1 MAEPSLQLGNGN
13 WAGKSGNLL
22 AYHKANNNFYADEL
36 TFSRASS
43 GTIVNADG
51 LIEEVPYNLVTYSE
65 QFDNAGWSKSSS
77 TVTSNAAT
85 SPNGDLTA
93 DKLNIGSNGSLYQS
107 GVSVVPNTEYTF
119 SFYIQDIDS
128 ANNKLAIY
136 DESNASFIAID
147 VAYSVTSEWTRVTY
161 SFTTP
166 TGCASARP
174 YIQRASTLGSG
185 SVYIWGAQLNSGST
199 AKTYYPTTTR
209 LNVPRVDY
217 LNNSNGSL
225 LLEPQRTNLV
235 TYSED
240 FSQSYWSKSSITVT
254 DGFTS
259 PSGDLTASKFTE
271 GSTNINHQIYTAI
284 SGTAGSIYT
293 ISGFFKKG
301 ERDVVQLLF
310 GGATFD
316 EGNTYCNFDLENGVL
331 GSGTYLDASIT
342 FISNGWYKCS
352 FTATKTTTGN
362 FNSTYCPKLTATS
375 TRAAAYL
382 GDGTSGIY
390 AYGAQVELGSYPTSY
405 IPTSGTTATRLAD
418 TSATT
423 GLSDVIGQTE
433 GTYFVEIKLDSNLGN
448 QTILDIS
455 DDSSSDR
462 LGLILSSSVLT
473 AFRLSPTDTT
483 TAISTS
489 TADADTT
496 YKCAFAYSSGR
507 HSFYVNG
514 VQIGSD
520 TNTITALNLFKINL
534 GSRYNGGEVISGNV
548 QNLQIFKTAL
558 TNTELATL
566 TTI

>member
-36 TFSRASS
+36 TFTRAST

-185 SVYIWGAQLNSGST
+185 SVYIWGAQVNSGST

-209 LNVPRVDY
+209 LNIPRVDY
-217 LNNSNGSL
+217 LNNANGSL
-225 LLEPQRTNLV
+225 LLEPQRTNTVLSNSDYTASWSLV
-235 TYSED
+235 NVIPTANA
-240 FSQSYWSKSSITVT
+240 T
-254 DGFTS
+254 TS
-259 PSGDLTASKFTE
+259 PNGSNDAQKLTSANTFGQHYIRQVRGGHTVGAPHVFSCFAK
-271 GSTNINHQIYTAI
+271 
-284 SGTAGSIYT
+284 AGELDILT
-293 ISGFFKKG
+293 L
-301 ERDVVQLLF
+301 RLLN
-310 GGATFD
+310 GG
-316 EGNTYCNFDLENGVL
+316 GPNVNFDLTNGTHD
-331 GSGTYLDASIT
+331 GGANGKMIGFGD
-342 FISNGWYKCS
+342 GWYRCITYHAS
-352 FTATKTTTGN
+352 STNQYLYPYIYTKVGN
-362 FNSTYCPKLTATS
+362 TQ
-375 TRAAAYL
+375 
-382 GDGTSGIY
+382 GDGVSGFY
-390 AYGAQVELGSYPTSY
+390 VYGAMIEEGSYETSL
-405 IPTSGTTATRLAD
+405 INTSGTTVTRLGEN
-418 TSATT
+418 S
-423 GLSDVIGQTE
+423 
-433 GTYFVEIKLDSNLGN
+433 
-448 QTILDIS
+448 
-455 DDSSSDR
+455 
-462 LGLILSSSVLT
+462 SSSVLPNIVDDFT
-473 AFRLSPTDTT
+473 FFVDFVRYGQYANSGVYNFAVKNSTDTDRISIYKSSSVSNLNVAYKIGGVT
-483 TAISTS
+483 TVTNIGASVGDFVHHKIAFVCNGTTVKVFKDGSLVDTKTGFLNSDLLTDIHLRTESISTTNEYGSKFRS
-489 TADADTT
+489 TQ
-496 YKCAFAYSSGR
+496 
-507 HSFYVNG
+507 FYL
-514 VQIGSD
+514 S
-520 TNTITALNLFKINL
+520 
-534 GSRYNGGEVISGNV
+534 
-548 QNLQIFKTAL
+548 AL
-558 TNTELATL
+558 TDTELATL
-566 TTI
+566 TTL

>member
-36 TFSRASS
+36 TFTRAST

-107 GVSVVPNTEYTF
+107 GVSVVPNTQYTF

-185 SVYIWGAQLNSGST
+185 SVYIWGAQLDSGST

-209 LNVPRVDY
+209 LNVPRVSY
-217 LNNSNGSL
+217 LNNANGSL
-225 LLEPQRTNLV
+225 LLEPQRTNTVLSNSDYTASWSLV
-235 TYSED
+235 NVIPTANA
-240 FSQSYWSKSSITVT
+240 T
-254 DGFTS
+254 TS
-259 PSGDLTASKFTE
+259 PNGSNDAQKLTSANTFGQHYIRQVRGGHTVGAPHVFSCFAK
-271 GSTNINHQIYTAI
+271 
-284 SGTAGSIYT
+284 AGELDILT
-293 ISGFFKKG
+293 L
-301 ERDVVQLLF
+301 RLLN
-310 GGATFD
+310 GG
-316 EGNTYCNFDLENGVL
+316 GPNVNFDLTNGTHD
-331 GSGTYLDASIT
+331 GGANGKMIGFGD
-342 FISNGWYKCS
+342 GWYRCITYHAS
-352 FTATKTTTGN
+352 STNQYLYPYIYTQVGN
-362 FNSTYCPKLTATS
+362 TQ
-375 TRAAAYL
+375 
-382 GDGTSGIY
+382 GDGVSGFY
-390 AYGAQVELGSYPTSY
+390 VYGAQLEEGSYETSL
-405 IPTSGTTATRLAD
+405 INTSGTTVTRNQD
-418 TSATT
+418 TSSTA
-423 GLSDVIGQTE
+423 GLSSVIGQTE

-462 LGLILSSSVLT
+462 FGLILSSSVLT

-483 TAISTS
+483 TTISTS

-548 QNLQIFKTAL
+548 KNLQIFKTAL
-558 TNTELATL
+558 TDTELATL

>member
-1 MAEPSLQLGNGN
+1 MAEPSLQLGNGD

-36 TFSRASS
+36 TFTRAST
-43 GTIVNADG
+43 GTIVNSDG

-217 LNNSNGSL
+217 LNNANGSL
-225 LLEPQRTNLV
+225 LLEPQRTNKL
-235 TYSED
+235 TTSSD
-240 FSQSYWSKSSITVT
+240 FSSYTKSGTIATTANYGV
-254 DGFTS
+254 S
-259 PSGDLTASKFTE
+259 PSGQTD
-271 GSTNINHQIYTAI
+271 ST
-284 SGTAGSIYT
+284 
-293 ISGFFKKG
+293 
-301 ERDVVQLLF
+301 RVVFSSSNNAFYKLSVHS
-310 GGATFD
+310 
-316 EGNTYCNFDLENGVL
+316 GNTETNTIY
-331 GSGTYLDASIT
+331 I
-342 FISNGWYKCS
+342 K
-352 FTATKTTTGN
+352 
-362 FNSTYCPKLTATS
+362 
-375 TRAAAYL
+375 
-382 GDGTSGIY
+382 GTSGETIKFGKGPTVNGGDIFTLNGEWQRLNFVSTAGNQFTINTY
-390 AYGAQVELGSYPTSY
+390 STVTARDIEIWGAQVEEGSYSTSY
-405 IPTSGTTATRLAD
+405 IPTSGTTVTRLAD
-418 TSATT
+418 GVTQGGLTNTINSAEGVLYFEGSALANDGTNRYLSINDGTVSNYIYFRYVSTS
-423 GLSDVIGQTE
+423 
-433 GTYFVEIKLDSNLGN
+433 N
-448 QTILDIS
+448 QVLMRTQVGGVTINTIS
-455 DDSSSDR
+455 TF
-462 LGLILSSSVLT
+462 L
-473 AFRLSPTDTT
+473 TDTT
-483 TAISTS
+483 LNAKFALKWKSG
-489 TADADTT
+489 D
-496 YKCAFAYSSGR
+496 YAFW
-507 HSFYVNG
+507 VNG
-514 VQIGSD
+514 VEVGADSSATIF
-520 TNTITALNLFKINL
+520 TANTLDLIEYSFPTD
-534 GSRYNGGEVISGNV
+534 GGDGFPSKTKD
-548 QNLQIFKTAL
+548 LQIFKTAL
-558 TNTELATL
+558 TDTELATL
-566 TTI
+566 TTL